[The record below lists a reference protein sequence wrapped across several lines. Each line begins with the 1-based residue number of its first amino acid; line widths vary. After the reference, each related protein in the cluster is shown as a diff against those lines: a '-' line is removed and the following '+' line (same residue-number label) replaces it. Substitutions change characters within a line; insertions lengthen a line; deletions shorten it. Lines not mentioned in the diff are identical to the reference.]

1 MTDRLV
7 VEYDSDIE
15 IGDELLDVDAELD
28 AELAEEE
35 TASEESTP
43 VELSIKDRTVT
54 LAGRDFVIDE
64 PTIGI
69 VVRIIKVFGGILI
82 HGEKVAVRAVQPLGK
97 ADVSNRAALFG
108 ALAAFSER
116 DLVALGSACLQFEDD
131 KDGRKWLESI
141 DLKLA
146 PLVKAFFLNLT
157 QSDDLQESFSAF
169 FDGMEMAGSV
179 WGNLTKTL
187 GL

>member
-1 MTDRLV
+1 M
-7 VEYDSDIE
+7 
-15 IGDELLDVDAELD
+15 
-28 AELAEEE
+28 
-35 TASEESTP
+35 
-43 VELSIKDRTVT
+43 
-54 LAGRDFVIDE
+54 
-64 PTIGI
+64 
-69 VVRIIKVFGGILI
+69 
-82 HGEKVAVRAVQPLGK
+82 RAVQPLGK